1 MSVVAPE
8 KKSTHKV
15 EIVAVELRA
24 HPAADLLSVIPI
36 FGYTYVGRTADWV
49 GVKRGAYIPPDSLVD
64 VTRPEFAFL
73 ADKAK
78 SDGKARIKAMKLRG
92 VVSFGLMVPV
102 PDDTPLGEDWAE
114 RLGVEHYEP
123 PLPGEARAK
132 GYFLGG
138 DDERQPAVH
147 APTYDLD
154 AFRRYHHLFT
164 PGEPVIVTEK
174 LDGANARFTFH
185 DGRMYCGSRT
195 RWTKEFSD
203 YSHLTVEFL
212 TNQGVA
218 ADRAEAI
225 IAGVKD
231 KPQKRN
237 VWWQALRALPELEA
251 FCMAHPNTIVYGEVY
266 GETNAIKYGFGGN
279 RFAAFDVM
287 RGGRWLNPEDAF
299 RLMDE
304 WGVPT
309 VPILNPS
316 LEVMP
321 PIIEPIPYDFDR
333 LCEMAEGET
342 CVPSAKPGTIRE
354 GVVVSPITE
363 REDMRLG
370 RVKLKIVSASYLE
383 KHR

>member
-1 MSVVAPE
+1 M
-8 KKSTHKV
+8 
-15 EIVAVELRA
+15 
-24 HPAADLLSVIPI
+24 
-36 FGYTYVGRTADWV
+36 
-49 GVKRGAYIPPDSLVD
+49 D
-64 VTRPEFAFL
+64 VTRPEFLFL
-73 ADKAK
+73 APSAK
-78 SDGKARIKAMKLRG
+78 PDGKARIKAKKLRG

-123 PLPGEARAK
+123 PLPGEPKGK

-138 DDERQPAVH
+138 DEERGPAVH

-195 RWTKEFSD
+195 RWTREFND

-212 TNQGVA
+212 ANQGVPV
-218 ADRAEAI
+218 DRAEAI
-225 IAGVKD
+225 IANVKD

-237 VWWQALRALPELEA
+237 VWWQAIRDTPALEA
-251 FCMAHPNTIVYGEVY
+251 FCKAHPDTIVYGEVF
-266 GETNAIKYGFGGN
+266 GQVNCIKYGFGGN

-287 RGGRWLNPEDAF
+287 QGGRWLNAADAH
-299 RLMDE
+299 RLLQE

-309 VPILNPS
+309 VPVLNPAF
-316 LEVMP
+316 EVMP
-321 PIIEPIPYDFDR
+321 PIIAPMPYNFDL
-333 LCEMAEGET
+333 LCELAEGPT
-342 CVPSAKPGTIRE
+342 LVPGAKPGTIRE
-354 GVVVSPITE
+354 GVVVSPIIE

-370 RVKLKIVSASYLE
+370 RVKLKIVSAAYLE